1 MTAATFHAGVQV
13 SEDGRAWI
21 EVPAKRKTYFPEGT
35 AVQVEAVLWRQPPCL
50 HLTIRERSGGV
61 RSVEIP
67 RTHQDQAKFAAGTP
81 VIIALEDD
89 PAIRVRATVWG
100 GERRFATI
108 RRNQEHA
115 ERFEVGKSVAVV
127 IG

>member
-1 MTAATFHAGVQV
+1 MTA
-13 SEDGRAWI
+13 
-21 EVPAKRKTYFPEGT
+21 
-35 AVQVEAVLWRQPPCL
+35 PCL

-89 PAIRVRATVWG
+89 PGDPRPGDGVGQRTAVRS
-100 GERRFATI
+100 
-108 RRNQEHA
+108 H
-115 ERFEVGKSVAVV
+115 
-127 IG
+127 